1 MKSLGIEK
9 IPADAGS
16 LSDYNNGMTERR
28 FSPYADNGG
37 SVVAIAGDD
46 FVVIASD
53 TRLSGR
59 GWVEIIIEIICCAQ
73 YISQLCYFVPR
84 PAQAASYVW

>member
-1 MKSLGIEK
+1 MTFRAETTINFVNISTNLQYPNNFRYSTVMKSLGIEK
-9 IPADAGS
+9 IPAEAGS

-59 GWVEIIIEIICCAQ
+59 G
-73 YISQLCYFVPR
+73 
-84 PAQAASYVW
+84 